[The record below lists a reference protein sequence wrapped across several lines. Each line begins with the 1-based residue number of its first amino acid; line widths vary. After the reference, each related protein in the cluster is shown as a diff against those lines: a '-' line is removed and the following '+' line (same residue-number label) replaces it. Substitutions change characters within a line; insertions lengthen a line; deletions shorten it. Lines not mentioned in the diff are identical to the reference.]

1 MCCCPCFRVLVLVL
15 AILATACAVC
25 ANIFPVFQKK
35 KELVT
40 MKQTLWYNE
49 VILPDGNETE
59 QKVSKSLCGQYKLF
73 FRVSE
78 GTAVGAAGVG
88 LIILGLVTAHVI
100 ANVKNCCLT
109 ICISLL
115 VLLAFAASGVCVAL
129 LVYGYMKGYCQD
141 DTALSPLYS
150 PFKDQDY
157 KFAESFYLICASCA
171 LFLISS
177 FFQCCA

>member
-1 MCCCPCFRVLVLVL
+1 MFCLRVLVLVL

-25 ANIFPVFQKK
+25 ANIFPVFQKE

-40 MKQTLWYNE
+40 TKQTLWYNE

-73 FRVSE
+73 FQVSE

-88 LIILGLVTAHVI
+88 LIVVGIVFAQLFLHERI
-100 ANVKNCCLT
+100 CCF
-109 ICISLL
+109 IYGVSLL
-115 VLLAFAASGVCVAL
+115 IDLAFAASGVCVAL

-141 DTALSPLYS
+141 DTALSPLYA

-157 KFAESFYLICASCA
+157 KFAESFYLICVACA
-171 LFLISS
+171 LFFIS
-177 FFQCCA
+177 C

>member
-25 ANIFPVFQKK
+25 ANIFPVFQKEN
-35 KELVT
+35 ELVT

-78 GTAVGAAGVG
+78 GTAVGAIGVG
-88 LIILGLVTAHVI
+88 LIVVLLTVI
-100 ANVKNCCLT
+100 QMICRVLSCCLGCFT
-109 ICISLL
+109 SLL
-115 VLLAFAASGVCVAL
+115 IDLAFAASGVCVAL

-141 DTALSPLYS
+141 DTALSPLYA

-157 KFAESFYLICASCA
+157 KFAESFYLICVACA
-171 LFLISS
+171 LFLISY
-177 FFQCCA
+177 FV